1 MDSLVNQTRT
11 GLLTAEF
18 CTLEIMSSFTNQ
30 RKTNA
35 EELVMKCTNQF
46 PKCPV
51 ISTEELSGLMGETK
65 TSEKL
70 AIILVDVRTKEERD
84 VSMIPSAID
93 IDEFEK
99 LLNSNPDKYKEILIV
114 PYCTVGYR
122 SGKYATSLIENHGL
136 KNVRNGE
143 GIILWTYG
151 ETVLVKKDLGSM
163 KVVKIVHTF
172 GSAWDLAA
180 EGYST
185 VQFGMFNYVYR
196 GIAAL
201 FA

>member
-1 MDSLVNQTRT
+1 
-11 GLLTAEF
+11 
-18 CTLEIMSSFTNQ
+18 MSAVLNK
-30 RKTNA
+30 RKSDA

-51 ISTEELSGLMGETK
+51 MSTEELSSLITEKETSGK
-65 TSEKL
+65 S
-70 AIILVDVRTKEERD
+70 AIVVVDVRTKEERD
-84 VSMIPSAID
+84 ISMIPSAIAV
-93 IDEFEK
+93 DEFEA
-99 LLNSNPDKYKEILIV
+99 LLKSDPDKYKEALIV

-122 SGKYATSLIENHGL
+122 SGKYATALIENHGL

-151 ETVLVKKDLGSM
+151 ETVLVKKEQGA
-163 KVVKIVHTF
+163 VQTVKALHTF

-180 EGYST
+180 EGYFT
-185 VQFGMFNYVYR
+185 TQFGTFNYLYK